1 MQNDG
6 VLEEINDSLSNLG
19 KFVERFQ
26 SFIEV
31 IKIEE
36 SFGQHSKHPWN
47 EGNGAHGW
55 SQFDPLVDFTYKF
68 DKFRIIVFHSLSC

>member
-1 MQNDG
+1 MNMQNDG

-47 EGNGAHGW
+47 EGNGAHG
-55 SQFDPLVDFTYKF
+55 
-68 DKFRIIVFHSLSC
+68 